1 MRALRTFHSLLA
13 DPRRRFGAVL
23 MIVVLVLG
31 IVTMH
36 AMSGSSES
44 HAFPSSPMT
53 TVSDVGASA
62 GLGVPA
68 AGPSP
73 GTAVDAVDHAGGVS
87 QACDHGCGGHELV
100 TAMCLMVLAVLLIVV
115 VPVRR
120 LVFVVGRTRAGPS
133 RRVPGSRLVLSSAPS
148 LHALSISRT

>member
-1 MRALRTFHSLLA
+1 MRVLRTFHSLLA

-23 MIVVLVLG
+23 MIVVLILG

-36 AMSGSSES
+36 AMSGSSDS

-53 TVSDVGASA
+53 TISSDGTSGGSVDQ
-62 GLGVPA
+62 A
-68 AGPSP
+68 AGPAP
-73 GTAVDAVDHAGGVS
+73 GTAVDGADHAGDAS

-115 VPVRR
+115 VPLRR
-120 LVFVVGRTRAGPS
+120 LVFMVGRTRAGPS
-133 RRVPGSRLVLSSAPS
+133 RRAPGSGVAFPRAPS
-148 LHALSISRT
+148 LYALSISRT